1 MICLDDK
8 FNKTTKKETECLFC
22 HERICRTCLKQT
34 LLNDTATDICCPGCR
49 VVWSQDFIIA
59 NLPASF
65 RTKEFKAHREN
76 VLYDH
81 ERVHLQLYMDD
92 ARRYKDAVALSTRQE
107 RKLRKYK
114 ERYEAL
120 PEVVA
125 RAAART
131 RMYIGLPPHEHAN
144 ACADYCR
151 ADSAV
156 NNTPSIVNLRL
167 KIRLL
172 KRGLRASRFT
182 VLSFGLER
190 PVRGAGAGAGAGAAA
205 PQVQSQSQSQSQSQR
220 KRRIIM
226 ACPATDCAGF
236 VDTLWKCGICDTAIC
251 KDCRVVKLD
260 EHACNADDVA
270 TARALDAETKPC
282 PKCSAPISKVSGC
295 DQMWCTVCHTTFSW
309 NTGKVETTV
318 VHNPHYFQW
327 LATTGRTIP
336 RADLPGMAC
345 DIDGNTLRTIVN
357 MLHDATPDARVLLDY
372 ISRHHRQRLHA
383 ENVLLPFI
391 RDKVRVYNEGNWRR
405 PLCVK
410 RLAGELTDDGW
421 RTVLQRTEKAYHK
434 ERAWV
439 QLTEMYVL
447 ATRDIL
453 GRITQADPDLAAIV
467 DEHKKLHA
475 FTYEQNRDISKAYG
489 CVILKITED
498 MDPPAPKKRVAVGG
512 AGAATA
518 DADD

>member
-1 MICLDDK
+1 MSSCMICLDDK

-49 VVWSQDFIIA
+49 AVWSQDFIIA
-59 NLPASF
+59 NLPATF
-65 RTKEFKAHREN
+65 RTKEFKVHRET
-76 VLYDH
+76 VLYEH
-81 ERVHLQLYMDD
+81 ERVHLQLYMED
-92 ARRYKDAVALSTRQE
+92 ARRYKDAVTLSARQE
-107 RKLRKYK
+107 RKLRKYRG
-114 ERYEAL
+114 RYDAL
-120 PEVVA
+120 PEVIA
-125 RAAART
+125 CEAART
-131 RMYIGLPPHEHAN
+131 RMYNVSRDEYAN
-144 ACADYCR
+144 ACAEYYR

-156 NNTPSIVNLRL
+156 KNTASIVNLRL
-167 KIRLL
+167 KMRLL
-172 KRGLRASRFT
+172 KRGLRASRYT
-182 VLSFGLER
+182 VQSFGLEPPAR
-190 PVRGAGAGAGAGAAA
+190 AVAGAGAGAAA
-205 PQVQSQSQSQSQSQR
+205 PQVQEQSQR

-270 TARALDAETKPC
+270 TARALDAETKSC

-309 NTGKVETTV
+309 NTGKVETTI

-327 LATTGRTIP
+327 LATTGRAIP

-345 DIDGNTLRTIVN
+345 DIDGNTMRTTMH
-357 MLHDATPDARVLLDY
+357 MLHGATHDTHVLLEY
-372 ISRHHRQRLHA
+372 ISRQHRQRLHA
-383 ENVLLPFI
+383 EHVLLPWI

-467 DEHKKLHA
+467 DEHRKLHA
-475 FTYEQNRDISKAYG
+475 FTYEQNCDISKAYG

-498 MDPPAPKKRVAVGG
+498 MAPPAPKKRAAVGG
-512 AGAATA
+512 AGAAA
-518 DADD
+518 SH